1 MGKRSRKRSSAPS
14 AGGAP
19 RRPSASGSGGA
30 PAKPQW
36 KAGSTGSGAKPRRPA
51 APGAAGSGGPHA
63 KPVARRARRDEAPPA
78 PWSPFPLVELCIL
91 IGLILIIVAFV
102 VGGDILIPLL
112 LIGFA
117 LIAVSAVELAIREHF
132 AGYRSHTTLLSGATV
147 FVPMVPVYLI
157 AGANQQLILG
167 VGAIT
172 FALTFFVLRGAF
184 ARRAGGL
191 GFRA

>member
-1 MGKRSRKRSSAPS
+1 MGKRSRKRSSGPAAPRAS
-14 AGGAP
+14 RGATGAGGAP
-19 RRPSASGSGGA
+19 AEAKWKAEPADPGARPRRA
-30 PAKPQW
+30 PA
-36 KAGSTGSGAKPRRPA
+36 STR
-51 APGAAGSGGPHA
+51 PGAGPHA
-63 KPVARRARRDEAPPA
+63 VPVARKARRDEAPPA
-78 PWSPFPLVELCIL
+78 PWSPFPLIELCIL
-91 IGLILIIVAFV
+91 TGLILVVVAFV
-102 VGGDILIPLL
+102 AGDEARIPLL

-117 LIAVSAVELAIREHF
+117 LIAVSAIELAIREHF
-132 AGYRSHTTLLSGATV
+132 AGFRSHTTLLSGATV

-172 FALTFFVLRGAF
+172 FALTFFVLRSAF